1 MYVQIKFLEGS
12 VMLLS
17 ILAHRLKSHIHVG
30 HKLSRVCRT
39 VIMQNVQIKCFK
51 SLQTGDFENTK

>member
-1 MYVQIKFLEGS
+1 
-12 VMLLS
+12 MLLS

-30 HKLSRVCRT
+30 HKLSRVYRT
-39 VIMQNVQIKCFK
+39 VIMSNVQIKCFK